1 MSSIETKNIDVKD
14 IKYQNILPKI
24 LRVLTQYDGALMW

>member
-14 IKYQNILPKI
+14 IKYQKYLPKDFKSTNPI
-24 LRVLTQYDGALMW
+24 RW